1 MEKINLNGKWKL
13 TGNKYKDQTTKISLD
28 ANVPVE
34 AQLAL
39 VENGILPKDIYMGKN
54 LKLLEEY
61 EDYEWIY
68 EREFE
73 APKTNKHVFLVFK
86 GVDCVAEYF

>member
-13 TGNKYKDQTTKISLD
+13 TGNKYNDQTIKVSLD
-28 ANVPVE
+28 ANVPIE

-61 EDYEWIY
+61 
-68 EREFE
+68 
-73 APKTNKHVFLVFK
+73 
-86 GVDCVAEYF
+86 